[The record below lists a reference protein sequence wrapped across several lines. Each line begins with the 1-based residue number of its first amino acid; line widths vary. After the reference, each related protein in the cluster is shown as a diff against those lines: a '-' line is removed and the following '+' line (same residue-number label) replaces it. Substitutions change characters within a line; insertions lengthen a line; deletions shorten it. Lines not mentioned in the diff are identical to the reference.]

1 MPGLVQPAVRPLNCA
16 GPDEDHR
23 GRRTAL
29 DEHLTAWKF
38 PVTGRSRST
47 RELPM

>member
-1 MPGLVQPAVRPLNCA
+1 MPGLVPPTVRPLNCA

-29 DEHLTAWKF
+29 DEYLTARLESSRDGT
-38 PVTGRSRST
+38 VTFDT
-47 RELPM
+47 